1 MEFLEI
7 GSAELESGVTA
18 ELDSGVVELLEM
30 SGGTPYMGGSV
41 VVALLQLAQKNA
53 VNASDIFFQC
63 L

>member
-30 SGGTPYMGGSV
+30 SGGTPYMGSV